1 VQPLGLQPHFPVP
14 PAATAKKKKKKS
26 TFTSVALLLLLAAF
40 GHDGEQLLP
49 HLPVSMAKL

>member
-14 PAATAKKKKKKS
+14 PAATLKKKKKS

>member
-14 PAATAKKKKKKS
+14 PAATAKKKKS
-26 TFTSVALLLLLAAF
+26 TFPSVALLLVSGC